1 MRRYVGVLG
10 LVLGLLVACSGPPA
24 GLRLNPDEATV
35 EPDGELRITFSG
47 ASADD
52 LVWTARH
59 GTLEVD
65 EDGVLYRAPDYA
77 VNDVVEAVRAN
88 DPRERAQVRI
98 RVRSSGTLTPR
109 IRVSSDQALLFT
121 EAGEERVLSVVVY
134 DAQGRPDPDA
144 AVRFSSED
152 PERVAV
158 ERTGPRQ
165 ARVRAL
171 TREVGTVPVRIRTE
185 AAEARAWAVVA
196 EAQPQAVRI
205 DPEWI
210 LQARWD
216 PDALAWSEL
225 TLARVPGSEILEA
238 GRALFSGD
246 RVGIWGRIRSVRVE
260 GERLRLEL
268 DPATLTDV
276 FKNLDYVV
284 HPPAFPVDLDSA
296 AAGRLRLSGPAGTER
311 LVAPATCDGANAES
325 SLRGT
330 VRAALRGEV
339 RIRNGRLLRAHWRLD
354 LEGELRHGPVVVHT
368 AESGAPCT
376 WLTWEADLPPVSAL
390 LFPLPLRLSGTLEL
404 RTNEGA
410 PPATLTLPPW
420 RSTFQAERGW
430 EVSETGVTEPKLSD
444 KATPELAG
452 AEPGLH
458 FDDPGEASL
467 TLSETVELQARV
479 GARGQLL
486 TEGRPLSWRQALALT
501 AALEGPLDPADAAY
515 RGPDWRLDW
524 SRAPAAGAR
533 LDALLG
539 ALLGVAPPR
548 PPEPERTRA
557 QTLARAPRV
566 WGHLDTGGVR
576 RIDLGEVENDPAA
589 RFNFE
594 SAPPAS
600 GQVEVW
606 LRGGACTDA
615 GGCFT
620 GPLKR
625 VAAVSFPDGP
635 LFWRPRKDERGVYQV
650 FLRYRLGT
658 AGQDHPYAAR
668 PPDPRIVV
676 EGPDLQELPLS
687 VTLRGAPGA
696 TAVGVLR
703 YRNVPLAGVR
713 PDGTPVQL
721 TSTLQVWTPVEGL
734 LSAAPRQLA
743 LVAGRWGYH
752 RLTATC
758 PKTPGTLETELPL
771 YSNDP
776 ELPEVTLP
784 AVLVCGGAAVAEP
797 ELEVE
802 PRAGAAPLKAR
813 FRLKPHASG
822 NAELHCRLDFG
833 DGSPPQTW
841 PAGACPAE
849 AALEHVYARP
859 GLYQATLLVSAAGEP
874 LNLAFVFVRAD

>member
-1 MRRYVGVLG
+1 VRRYVWVLG
-10 LVLGLLVACSGPPA
+10 LVLGLLAACSGPPA

-77 VNDVVEAVRAN
+77 VDDVVEAVRAS
-88 DPRERAQVRI
+88 DPRERAQVRVW
-98 RVRSSGTLTPR
+98 VRATGTLTPR
-109 IRVSSDQALLFT
+109 IRVSSDLALVFT
-121 EAGEERVLSVVVY
+121 GAGEERTLDVVVY

-158 ERTGPRQ
+158 EAAGPQQ

-171 TREVGTVPVRIRTE
+171 TDEVGTVRLRIRSDD
-185 AAEARAWAVVA
+185 AEAQAWAVVA
-196 EAQPQAVRI
+196 EVQPQAQRI
-205 DPEWI
+205 EASWVLD
-210 LQARWD
+210 ARWD
-216 PDALAWSEL
+216 PDALAWAEL
-225 TLARVPGSEILEA
+225 TLAREPGSEALA
-238 GRALFSGD
+238 PGRVLFSGD
-246 RVGIWGRIRSVRVE
+246 RVGIWGRVRSVRAE
-260 GERLRLEL
+260 GDRLRVEL
-268 DPATLTDV
+268 DPAALTDI

-284 HPPAFPVDLDSA
+284 EPSEFPVALDDA
-296 AAGRLRLSGPAGTER
+296 PAGRLRLSGPGGSQRLAAPSACGEEDGPGT
-311 LVAPATCDGANAES
+311 
-325 SLRGT
+325 RGT
-330 VRAALRGEV
+330 VRAAFRGEV
-339 RIRNGRLLRAHWRLD
+339 AIRDGRLVRAGWNLRLS
-354 LEGELRHGPVVVHT
+354 GELRHGPVVFRT
-368 AESGAPCT
+368 AASSAPCT
-376 WLTWEADLPPVSAL
+376 WLTWEAELPPVSGL
-390 LFPLPLRLSGTLEL
+390 LFPLRMRLAGVLEL
-404 RTNEGA
+404 A
-410 PPATLTLPPW
+410 PGEAATAATLTLPPW
-420 RSTFQAERGW
+420 QTQLSIERGW
-430 EVSETGVTEPKLSD
+430 KLSESG
-444 KATPELAG
+444 A
-452 AEPGLH
+452 AEPETASEAETELTDPGQPRLR
-458 FDDPGEASL
+458 FDEPGEASL
-467 TLSETVELQARV
+467 TLSETIELQVRV

-501 AALEGPLDPADAAY
+501 AALEGPLDPADAGY

-524 SRAPAAGAR
+524 NGAPAADAR

-548 PPEPERTRA
+548 PPKPERTQAR
-557 QTLARAPRV
+557 TLARAPRV

-606 LRGGACTDA
+606 LRGGACADA

-650 FLRYRLGT
+650 FLRYRLGA

-668 PPDPRIVV
+668 PPDPLIVV
-676 EGPDLQELPLS
+676 EGPDLQELPLA
-687 VTLRGAPGA
+687 VTLRGAPGG

-703 YRNVPLAGVR
+703 YRNAPLDGVH

-721 TSTLQVWTPVEGL
+721 ASTLQVWTPAEARL
-734 LSAAPRQLA
+734 LAAPRQLA
-743 LVAGRWGYH
+743 LAAGRWGYH

-758 PKTPGTLETELPL
+758 PKTPGTHETELPL

-784 AVLVCGGAAVAEP
+784 AVLVCEGAAVAEP

-802 PRAGAAPLKAR
+802 PRAGAAPLKAG

-822 NAELHCRLDFG
+822 NAELQCRLDFG